1 MEVDLNLLRVFDILY
16 EECNVTR
23 AAARLFLTQSAVSHA
38 LARLRDVLADPLFLR
53 VPTGLQ
59 PTLRAH
65 QLAPRLRVALAEI
78 RSVVAVPVFDPAK
91 TSRRFTISASSYFS
105 SLTARLIALARKS
118 APGISLQIVNT
129 GAKLT
134 QALDQQQVDIALGG
148 FDRIPTRFRS
158 EMLFRDQLAW
168 VISARHPLA
177 EQPLDHAGFLARPL
191 LGLVP
196 TPVAERSRERL
207 AREDILLHSILE
219 VGGGAVSSRS
229 AKRASTPIMV
239 DDAPTALA
247 VIAATDMVALFPRR
261 YAETS
266 ASSAQIRIVDLPRD
280 HAETIEISMLWHSR
294 VHDDPGLLWLRALIR
309 EALNLS
315 SDAAQPRGSVT
326 RTNAS
331 AGAGRKA
338 RKVPVRTRRTKV
350 GE

>member
-129 GAKLT
+129 GTKLT

-191 LGLVP
+191 LGLVA

-207 AREDILLHSILE
+207 ARDDILLHSILE

-315 SDAAQPRGSVT
+315 SDVAKPRGSVT
-326 RTNAS
+326 ERAHLLTPEGKPEKCRVGPGAPK
-331 AGAGRKA
+331 AG
-338 RKVPVRTRRTKV
+338 
-350 GE
+350 E

>member
-59 PTLRAH
+59 PTERAH

-78 RSVVAVPVFDPAK
+78 RSVVAVPVFDPAT
-91 TSRRFTISASSYFS
+91 TSRRFITISASSYFS

-129 GAKLT
+129 GTKLT

-207 AREDILLHSILE
+207 ARDDILLHSILE

-294 VHDDPGLLWLRALIR
+294 VHDDPVLWLRALIR

-315 SDAAQPRGSVT
+315 SDVAKPRGSVT
-326 RTNAS
+326 RMSAS

-338 RKVPVRTRRTKV
+338 RKVPGRTGRAKSR
-350 GE
+350 